1 MELNLKPSRIQVDEY
16 AFRFNRRLS
25 THRGK
30 LFYRLMQRAV
40 STEPTS
46 RQEIVA

>member
-1 MELNLKPSRIQVDEY
+1 LDEY

-30 LFYRLMQRAV
+30 LFYRLMQQAV
-40 STEPTS
+40 SVGPVA
-46 RQEIVA
+46 RQEIVDHNGYNI